1 MMPGLLDSLM
11 GLAGPQI
18 VNALASRLGE
28 NESAV
33 KGGLQ
38 SGLATVLGSLASKS
52 GDSNAMGQIFSL
64 ITGPASQGFLGNI
77 SSLASSGPS
86 GAVSDMGQKLLGMLL
101 GSGQNDAVSAIAR
114 ASGLSSASASGIMGM
129 AAPLIMGFLG
139 NKVKNEG
146 LNLASLGSLLTAEMP
161 TIRNMLP
168 AGLGSIVTGL
178 GSAMAAGA
186 SSGASAVS
194 STVSADNAAAM
205 RAANAVEEAGSSSSK
220 WLVPL
225 LLAAAALAGLFWFF
239 SQGSGNVVKDVATTA
254 SKGVVEATKDAAT
267 TATAAAKGMLDAL
280 GEFFKRKLPNGI
292 ELSIP
297 KLGVENKLI
306 GFIEDAALPVDKTT
320 WFNFDRLLFD
330 TGAATLLASSQEQLS
345 NIAAIL
351 KAFPNVEIKL
361 GGYTDNVGDKT
372 MNKKLSGDRAN
383 TVMAELVKLGVAAK
397 RLGAEGYGDEHPV
410 GSNDTEEGRQQNRR
424 IAMRVTKK

>member
-1 MMPGLLDSLM
+1 MPGLLDSLM
-11 GLAGPQI
+11 GLVGPQI

-38 SGLATVLGSLASKS
+38 SGLATVLGSIATKS
-52 GDSNAMGQIFSL
+52 GDSNAMGQIFGM
-64 ITGPASQGFLGNI
+64 ITGPASQAILGSI

-101 GSGQNDAVSAIAR
+101 GSGQNDAVSAIAKS
-114 ASGLSSASASGIMGM
+114 SGLSSASATGIMGM
-129 AAPLIMGFLG
+129 AAPLVMGFLG

-146 LNLASLGSLLTAEMP
+146 LNVASLGNLLVGEMP
-161 TIRNMLP
+161 AIKNMLP

-178 GSAMAAGA
+178 GSVMAAGA
-186 SSGASAVS
+186 SSGSSAVS
-194 STVSADNAAAM
+194 STLSAAHAGSRSTAK
-205 RAANAVEEAGSSSSK
+205 AVEEAGSSSSK

-239 SQGSGNVVKDVATTA
+239 SQGSGTTVKDVATTA
-254 SKGVVEATKDAAT
+254 AKGAVDATKDIT
-267 TATAAAKGMLDAL
+267 STATGAAKGMLDAL

-306 GFIEDAALPVDKTT
+306 GFIEDAALAVDKTT

-330 TGAATLLASSQEQLS
+330 TGAATLQASSQEQLA
-345 NIAAIL
+345 NVAAIL
-351 KAFPNVEIKL
+351 KAYPKVEIKL
-361 GGYTDNVGDKT
+361 GGYTDNVGDKA
-372 MNKKLSGDRAN
+372 MNKKLSSDRAN
-383 TVMAELVKLGVAAK
+383 TVMAELVKLGVAAE
-397 RLGAEGYGDEHPV
+397 RLGAEGYGDEYPI